1 MKKMFVAFVALLVS
15 TVAFSLPTPPDD
27 NDPMAEALKQYAAQV
42 EELNQ
47 KFDQMVLPPLKGMLQ
62 IAKEFGNSTQENLTP
77 EQEQSLDKS
86 QSQLMEALTSI
97 VTPIVAEVNMDE
109 LNAQLKQFSAIT
121 GQAAQEI
128 SKEDFTNLMLGMTL
142 LQAINHFAQNNL
154 ITQEDV
160 EILGALFFS
169 PEEKN
174 Q

>member
-42 EELNQ
+42 DELNKKLEQ
-47 KFDQMVLPPLKGMLQ
+47 TILPPLKEVLQ
-62 IAKEFGNSTQENLTP
+62 VAKDSRSQDFLTP

-169 PEEKN
+169 PEEKD